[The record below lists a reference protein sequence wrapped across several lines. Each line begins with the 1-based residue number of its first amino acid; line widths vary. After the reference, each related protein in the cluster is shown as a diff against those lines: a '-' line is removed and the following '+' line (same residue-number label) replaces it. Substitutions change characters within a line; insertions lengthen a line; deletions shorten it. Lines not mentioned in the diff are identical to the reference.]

1 MGNKDEITTST
12 VFEVNRLMAANG
24 LFAFLHDKDS
34 FFIFL
39 YIIPILDKLTWF
51 TKIALKTFWVWKLI
65 CYQLNMNMIAY
76 AWIIYE
82 YII

>member
-1 MGNKDEITTST
+1 M
-12 VFEVNRLMAANG
+12 L
-24 LFAFLHDKDS
+24 AFLHDKDS

-51 TKIALKTFWVWKLI
+51 TKILKKLQ
-65 CYQLNMNMIAY
+65 YLSMNQWNMNMIAY